1 MALVHEH
8 LLQRGQHALD
18 VDATERLRPPR
29 HAQAYAEGRFV
40 CAVPADV
47 ADHEVHGA
55 VRRVHQVVEVPSEER
70 PLAAGAI
77 PGADEQRRVVEDRHG
92 QQPALQARGLLG
104 QDLGGPQLLADAV
117 GLAPFNGVDD
127 RPAQAVA
134 AEAALD
140 DVVLGAR
147 RHGIDAALV
156 VAISG
161 EHEVRQMRGRL
172 AQALQGDE
180 PAGVRQAEV
189 EQDAVEGLR
198 REQREPLGER
208 LRTVDLDR
216 RSLLA
221 QQLAD
226 QEGVAVVVLDEQ
238 HPDQVARHQA

>member
-1 MALVHEH
+1 MPT
-8 LLQRGQHALD
+8 Q
-18 VDATERLRPPR
+18 
-29 HAQAYAEGRFV
+29 
-40 CAVPADV
+40 
-47 ADHEVHGA
+47 
-55 VRRVHQVVEVPSEER
+55 
-70 PLAAGAI
+70 
-77 PGADEQRRVVEDRHG
+77 QRRVVEDRHG

-117 GLAPFNGVDD
+117 GLAALDGVED

-134 AEAALD
+134 VEAALD
-140 DVVLGAR
+140 DVVLRAG

-161 EHEVRQMRGRL
+161 EHEVREVRGGL
-172 AQALQGDE
+172 AQALRATSPLASGRPRSSSTQSNGS
-180 PAGVRQAEV
+180 
-189 EQDAVEGLR
+189 R

-208 LRTVDLDR
+208 LRAVHLDR

-238 HPDQVARHQA
+238 HPNEVARDQA